1 MSKVTDIRDALNLI
15 IQTALPTYMKLTDS
29 IDTIDNANIMLRK
42 GFRVGYGPADN
53 SSREWCMTHIQRR
66 RQFSFALTNAYVPNL
81 DADGR
86 QDAEDVLMDDQNKVV
101 KAVHRDPE
109 LTGVAIS
116 SDFAFDN
123 GIEYLLNDSGEKQ
136 YIMIVTTISVDYYEG
151 V

>member
-29 IDTIDNANIMLRK
+29 IDTIDNASIMLQK

-66 RQFSFALTNAYVPNL
+66 REFRFALTHAYVPNL

-86 QDAEDVLMDDQNKVV
+86 QAAEDALMDDQNTVV
-101 KAVHRDPE
+101 KAVHADPE